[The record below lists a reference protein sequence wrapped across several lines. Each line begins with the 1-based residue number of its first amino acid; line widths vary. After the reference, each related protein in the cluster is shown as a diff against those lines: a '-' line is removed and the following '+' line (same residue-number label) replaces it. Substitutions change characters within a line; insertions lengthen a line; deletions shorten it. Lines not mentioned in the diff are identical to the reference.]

1 MKCNNV
7 KVARAVGQIL
17 AASAVMAG
25 ASVSSHAQDQTD
37 EISTVVVT
45 GSHIANQE
53 QGALPVQVIT
63 QAQIEQT
70 GATSAEQFLKTVSV
84 AVQGNSN
91 VVAAS
96 TAGANVG
103 GVSGVSL
110 RGLGSQRTLVL
121 VNGRRLSGGGTITD
135 STSVDVNSIPLAA
148 IDHVE
153 VYKNGGSAVYGSDAI
168 AGVINFV
175 IKDSFQGATATLF
188 GGGTEDGGGG
198 IKRANGAIGIGDL
211 NADRYNVMLTA
222 SYQKENPLFGRDR
235 SFSRSGINAG
245 ALNDTSSGNAFP
257 ANVFVPDPGEPALPG
272 ASGTSINPL
281 APNNCAPSVV
291 SPLGSDTVCRYDP
304 SPYVS
309 LLPDAERMSAFGA
322 AHVYITD
329 NAQLYAEV
337 SYSRNQ
343 QEFVIQPAPISD
355 QFNLP
360 NGHPLFNQAPYNRD
374 AGLGLPPAPFAFTT
388 VVMKSS
394 SPYYPTATVQS
405 VTGGAT
411 PDILIRYRADDSG
424 NRDFV
429 DTAEQPRGV
438 LGIKGVAAGWDYD
451 AAFMYG
457 ETKLTERYKDGAPL
471 YSKLLPLLNS
481 GQVNFFGPNTPDIE
495 AQIRAAN
502 FVGDA
507 YSTKTSIESF
517 STSAS
522 RELAKLPAGSLAL
535 AVGAEWRKE
544 KFSTDPSAAMQI
556 GDIATYGGDQQ
567 PMSRSRNAKALLA
580 EIDVPI
586 IDKMDGNV
594 AVRWDDYDTVG
605 SKTTPEIRW
614 RWRPVEPL
622 MLRASFGKGF
632 RAPSLTEL
640 YQPTTT
646 GVSTPGLNDP
656 ARCDTTQSSNDC
668 ATQFNIKIGGTPTL
682 KPETS
687 TNYTLGVVYEPITDA
702 SIGFDAFKVKLK
714 NPIIFGIDPSALLA
728 GEARFPGF
736 ITRGTPTAD
745 CPGCPGP
752 IQQIDQQNLNLGATN
767 LDGVDA
773 DMRYRVNTGRTGTL
787 TFSLVGTYFTTYEI
801 QQPDGSFL
809 SIVGKVSPIVNGAGG
824 VVPRWHHYLSVG
836 WNIGSWEAVVSQNF
850 QTSYD
855 DIPGTFE
862 DASDPTYKAR
872 KVASYQTFDLQG
884 SYSGIDHM
892 KIAVGLKNAF
902 DKDPPYTNA
911 GGQNYFQAG
920 YDPGYADPRGRF
932 YYGTV
937 SYSFK

>member
-1 MKCNNV
+1 MKRINQV
-7 KVARAVGQIL
+7 L
-17 AASAVMAG
+17 AAGAAIAG
-25 ASVSSHAQDQTD
+25 ASVTAHAQQSTD
-37 EISTVVVT
+37 EITTVVVT

-53 QGALPVQVIT
+53 EGALPVQVIT

-91 VVAAS
+91 TVAAT
-96 TAGANVG
+96 TAGVNAG

-175 IKDSFQGATATLF
+175 IKDSFQGATATMF
-188 GGGTEDGGGG
+188 GGGTQDGGGG
-198 IKRANGAIGIGDL
+198 IKRANGAIGTGDL
-211 NADRYNVMLTA
+211 ATDRYNIMLTA

-235 SFSRSGINAG
+235 DFAKSGINAG
-245 ALNDTSSGNAFP
+245 ALNDTSSGNTFP
-257 ANVFVPDPGEPALPG
+257 ANLFIPDPGEAALPG
-272 ASGTSINPL
+272 AAGTTINPL
-281 APNNCAPSVV
+281 APNACSPSVV
-291 SPLGSDTVCRYDP
+291 SPLQPDNRCRYDP

-309 LLPDAERMSAFGA
+309 LLPDAERVSAFSA
-322 AHVYITD
+322 AHFNLTD
-329 NAQLYAEV
+329 NAQLYAEA
-337 SYSRNQ
+337 SYSRNK
-343 QEFVIQPAPISD
+343 QEFIIQPAPISD

-360 NGHPLFNQAPYNRD
+360 PGHPLSNLAPYNRD
-374 AGLGLPPAPFAFTT
+374 AGLGLPPSPFAFTT
-388 VVMKSS
+388 VVLKSS

-411 PDILIRYRADDSG
+411 PDILIRYRAVDSG

-429 DTAEQPRGV
+429 DTSEQPRGV
-438 LGIKGVAAGWDYD
+438 IGVKGVAAGWDYD
-451 AAFMYG
+451 ASFLYG
-457 ETKLTERYKDGAPL
+457 QTKLTENYRNGAPL

-507 YSTKTSIESF
+507 YTTKTSIESF

-522 RELAKLPAGSLAL
+522 REIAKLPAGSLAIAL
-535 AVGAEWRKE
+535 GAEWRKE
-544 KFSTDPSAAMQI
+544 KFSTDPSEAMQI
-556 GDIATYGGDQQ
+556 GDIATYGGDQL

-586 IDKMDGNV
+586 IEKMDGNI

-614 RWRPVEPL
+614 RWQPVEQL
-622 MLRASFGKGF
+622 MMRASFGKGF

-640 YQPTTT
+640 YQPVTT

-656 ARCDTTQSSNDC
+656 ARCNTTGSSNDC
-668 ATQFNIKIGGTPTL
+668 ATQFNVLLGGTPTL

-687 TNYTLGVVYEPITDA
+687 TNYTLGFVFEPIQEV
-702 SIGFDAFKVKLK
+702 SLGFDGFKVKLK

-728 GEARFPGF
+728 DEAKFPGF
-736 ITRGTPTAD
+736 ITRGGATSD
-745 CPGCPGP
+745 CPGCAGP
-752 IQQIDQQNLNLGATN
+752 IQQIDQRNLNLGATN
-767 LDGVDA
+767 VDGVDA
-773 DMRYRVNTGRTGTL
+773 DVRYRLKTDGVGTI
-787 TFSLVGTYFTTYEI
+787 TFSVVGTYFTKYEI

-824 VVPRWHHYLSVG
+824 VVPRWHHYASVG

-850 QTSYD
+850 QSKYQD
-855 DIPGTFE
+855 VPGTFQ
-862 DASDPTYKAR
+862 DPTDPAYR
-872 KVASYQTFDLQG
+872 PRTVASYSTFDLQG
-884 SYSGIDHM
+884 SYSGIEHV

-937 SYSFK
+937 SYSFQ

>member
-1 MKCNNV
+1 MKRIN
-7 KVARAVGQIL
+7 QIL
-17 AASAVMAG
+17 AAGAAIAG
-25 ASVSSHAQDQTD
+25 TSVSAHAQQSTD
-37 EISTVVVT
+37 EITTVVVT

-53 QGALPVQVIT
+53 EGALPVQVIT

-135 STSVDVNSIPLAA
+135 SVSVDVNSIPLAA

-175 IKDSFQGATATLF
+175 IKDSFQGVTATMF
-188 GGGTEDGGGG
+188 GGGTQDGGGG
-198 IKRANGAIGIGDL
+198 IKRANGAIGTGDL
-211 NADRYNVMLTA
+211 ATDRYNVMLTA
-222 SYQKENPLFGRDR
+222 SYQKENSLFGRDR
-235 SFSRSGINAG
+235 DFAKSGINAG
-245 ALNDTSSGNAFP
+245 ALNDTSSGNTFP
-257 ANVFVPDPGEPALPG
+257 ANLFIPDPGEAALPG
-272 ASGTSINPL
+272 ASGTTINPL
-281 APNNCAPSVV
+281 APNSCSPSVV
-291 SPLGSDTVCRYDP
+291 SPLQPDNRCRYDP

-309 LLPDAERMSAFGA
+309 LLPDAERVSAFSA
-322 AHVYITD
+322 AHFNLTD
-329 NAQLYAEV
+329 NAQIYAEA
-337 SYSRNQ
+337 SYSRNK

-360 NGHPLFNQAPYNRD
+360 PGHPLSNLAPYNRD
-374 AGLGLPPAPFAFTT
+374 AGLGLAPSPFAFTT
-388 VVMKSS
+388 VVLKAS

-405 VTGGAT
+405 VTGGST
-411 PDILIRYRADDSG
+411 PDILIRYRAVDSG

-438 LGIKGVAAGWDYD
+438 LGVKGVAAGWDYD
-451 AAFMYG
+451 ASFMYG
-457 ETKLTERYKDGAPL
+457 QTKLTERYKNGAPL

-481 GQVNFFGPNTPDIE
+481 GQVNFFGANTPDIE

-522 RELAKLPAGSLAL
+522 REIAKLPAGSLAIAL
-535 AVGAEWRKE
+535 GAEWRKE
-544 KFSTDPSAAMQI
+544 KFSTDPSEAMQI
-556 GDIATYGGDQQ
+556 GDIATYGGDQL
-567 PMSRSRNAKALLA
+567 PMSRSRKAKALLA

-586 IDKMDGNV
+586 IEKMDGNV

-614 RWRPVEPL
+614 RYQPVEQL
-622 MLRASFGKGF
+622 MMRASFGKGF

-640 YQPTTT
+640 YQPVVT

-656 ARCDTTQSSNDC
+656 ARCDITGSSNDC
-668 ATQFNIKIGGTPTL
+668 ATQFNILLGGTPTL

-687 TNYTLGVVYEPITDA
+687 TNYTLGFVFEPIPDA
-702 SIGFDAFKVKLK
+702 SLGLDGFKVKLK

-728 GEARFPGF
+728 DEGKFPGF
-736 ITRGTPTAD
+736 ITRGGATAD

-752 IQQIDQQNLNLGATN
+752 IQQIDQRNLNLGATN
-767 LDGVDA
+767 VNGVDA
-773 DMRYRVNTGRTGTL
+773 DLRYRLKTDRAGTV
-787 TFSLVGTYFTTYEI
+787 TFSVVGTYFTKYEI

-824 VVPRWHHYLSVG
+824 VVPRWHHYASVG
-836 WNIGSWEAVVSQNF
+836 WNIGAWEAVVSQNF
-850 QTSYD
+850 QSKYQD
-855 DIPGTFE
+855 VPGTFE
-862 DASDPTYKAR
+862 DPTDPAYKPR
-872 KVASYQTFDLQG
+872 TVASYQTFDLQG
-884 SYSGIDHM
+884 SYSGIEHV

-937 SYSFK
+937 SYSFQ